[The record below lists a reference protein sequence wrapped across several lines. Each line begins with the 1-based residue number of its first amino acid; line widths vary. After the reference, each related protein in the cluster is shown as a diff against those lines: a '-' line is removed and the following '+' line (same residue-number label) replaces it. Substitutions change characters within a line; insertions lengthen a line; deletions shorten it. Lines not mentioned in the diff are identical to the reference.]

1 MTRYIRESLLEKFEF
16 QNYGHALEILQDA
29 FPKEWKEVQ
38 DSLEKLTISIED
50 LQTAGGNETA
60 IPMIFYTPWDGRKSE
75 LLAIS

>member
-1 MTRYIRESLLEKFEF
+1 MTRYIRENLLEKFEF

-50 LQTAGGNETA
+50 LQ
-60 IPMIFYTPWDGRKSE
+60 IGR
-75 LLAIS
+75 AHV